1 MEVPAGD
8 GLNLWVPV
16 HDESAAIVRLAS
28 QGVGVTPGTP
38 FDVLPGGPGH
48 VRVTVGLVADGHEEL
63 AEILAAAVN
72 TSSRVLRG
80 R

>member
-1 MEVPAGD
+1 M
-8 GLNLWVPV
+8 PV

-38 FDVLPGGPGH
+38 FDVLAGGGGH
-48 VRVTVGLVADGHEEL
+48 IRVTVGLVAGGFEEL
-63 AEILAAAVN
+63 AQALAAAAN
-72 TSSRVLRG
+72 TSAWASWG